1 MMKKLILKVPDEHY
15 EALLQAIKP
24 FNVVVKDELTTYEQL
39 KPAFEELNLI
49 KIGKVKASPIRELW
63 DEL

>member
-1 MMKKLILKVPDEHY
+1 MMKQLILNVPDEHY
-15 EALLQAIKP
+15 EALLQAIEP

-49 KIGKVKASPIRELW
+49 KKGKVKASPIQELW